1 MRNKAQSTLEYF
13 VMIAVIVAA
22 LFAMQVYIKR
32 GIQGKMRDSAD
43 SIGQGFLYS
52 PGATVSNSN
61 ITTISREITSSYSK
75 DNPTDSNLK
84 LNISEST
91 VQNTRT
97 TERNEDVL
105 SYAAEPQRQ

>member
-1 MRNKAQSTLEYF
+1 MRNRAQSTLEYV
-13 VMIAVIVAA
+13 VMIAVIAAA
-22 LFAMQVYIKR
+22 LFAMQIYIKR
-32 GIQGKMRDSAD
+32 GMQGKMRESAD

-61 ITTISREITSSYSK
+61 ITTISKEETKSYSK
-75 DNPTDSNLK
+75 DNPTNSNLK
-84 LNISEST
+84 VNISESK

-97 TERNEDVL
+97 TERTEDVL